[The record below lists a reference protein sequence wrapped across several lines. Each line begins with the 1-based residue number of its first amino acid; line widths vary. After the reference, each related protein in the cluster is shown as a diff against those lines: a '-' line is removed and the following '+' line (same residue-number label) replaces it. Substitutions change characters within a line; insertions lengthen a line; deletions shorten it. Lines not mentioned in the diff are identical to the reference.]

1 MDSDV
6 LLELLTASEAAFVS
20 VDGVEAQMV
29 LLVAEAT
36 EAVVVKA
43 RAVDVES
50 VAAAAIT
57 RHARLPLLFFLD
69 DLTLLTV
76 RFIIV
81 LPNMAW
87 SPSIKSTL
95 EVCPNLMIFCKN
107 LLGCG

>member
-20 VDGVEAQMV
+20 VGGVEEQMV
-29 LLVAEAT
+29 LLVAEPT
-36 EAVVVKA
+36 EAVVEKA

-57 RHARLPLLFFLD
+57 RRPARLPLLFFLHEH
-69 DLTLLTV
+69 LKLLAD
-76 RFIIV
+76 RFTIV

-87 SPSIKSTL
+87 IQSIKSL
-95 EVCPNLMIFCKN
+95 LQVLMSKAYG
-107 LLGCG
+107 LLL

>member
-69 DLTLLTV
+69 EHLKLLTD
-76 RFIIV
+76 RFITF
-81 LPNMAW
+81 LPNMTW
-87 SPSIKSTL
+87 SLSNYRL
-95 EVCPNLMIFCKN
+95 
-107 LLGCG
+107 